1 MSHSL
6 DTSVAMTDVSSVVPV
21 VPRYCANAGTR
32 HTYLHVPTLVHVHY
46 NVVHVRFRVPSH
58 ATFRLHENS
67 RPGISI
73 GASSDHVYSAM
84 HIHAAHPFS
93 HMTLVPPC
101 TPEAACPESA
111 LAQLVTTI
119 TWEEPSDED
128 RS

>member
-6 DTSVAMTDVSSVVPV
+6 DTSVAMTDVSSVVL
-21 VPRYCANAGTR
+21 YQLCLDT
-32 HTYLHVPTLVHVHY
+32 VPTLALHVGTHTY
-46 NVVHVRFRVPSH
+46 MYQRWYTYINVVHVRFRVPTH

-119 TWEEPSDED
+119 TWEE
-128 RS
+128 